1 MALQGLGLPAV
12 ISFRPSVK
20 MEKDRDDDGDD
31 KDYNDDDVNG
41 DDGGDSDNGNHN
53 VCH

>member
-1 MALQGLGLPAV
+1 MTLQGLGLPAV

-20 MEKDRDDDGDD
+20 MEKDRDDDDD

-41 DDGGDSDNGNHN
+41 DDGGDSDNGNHDA
-53 VCH
+53 CY